1 MKKINKTSYE
11 QNIKQLIKSNLLNL
25 DFIYNFENS
34 KKSNTKILDPL
45 VFIKSIK
52 QIIRVLQFLKQQKN
66 PYLYLD
72 THDNDFIETIISLM
86 SVKKKKKVTLFFLNQ
101 FPLKY
106 KVTNKNYKIRKTSIL
121 YFYLNS
127 ESFKPTYFRSLFLKS
142 IFMIYSIN
150 GNSNFTN
157 LGYYKFF
164 LDLNEIK
171 KIFFISLLLKKYLQ
185 L

>member
-1 MKKINKTSYE
+1 MKILRKKNYE

-25 DFIYNFENS
+25 DFIYNFDSS
-34 KKSNTKILDPL
+34 KKVNNNILDPL

-52 QIIRVLQFLKQQKN
+52 QLIRVLQFLKQQKN

-72 THDNDFIETIISLM
+72 THDNDFIETVISLM
-86 SVKKKKKVTLFFLNQ
+86 SLKKKKKVTLFFLNQ

-106 KVTNKNYKIRKTSIL
+106 KVTNKNYKVRKTSIL
-121 YFYLNS
+121 YLYLNS
-127 ESFKPTYFRSLFLKS
+127 ESFKPNYFRSLFLKS
-142 IFMIYSIN
+142 IFMIYSVN
-150 GNSNFTN
+150 GNINSNN

-171 KIFFISLLLKKYLQ
+171 KIFFMSILLKKYLH